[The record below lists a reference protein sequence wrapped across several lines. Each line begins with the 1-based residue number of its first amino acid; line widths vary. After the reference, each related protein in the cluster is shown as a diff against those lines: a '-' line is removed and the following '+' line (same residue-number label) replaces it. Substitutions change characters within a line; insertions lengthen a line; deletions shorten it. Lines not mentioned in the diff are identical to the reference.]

1 MQDEGTELVICI
13 LQGMIAKVFTA
24 EVEKFRGA
32 KSGGTY
38 NATPQL
44 VDAKLEVVRAG
55 WLFRHLSV
63 VRRCCWLHHVDRV
76 WRDEIDRCL

>member
-1 MQDEGTELVICI
+1 
-13 LQGMIAKVFTA
+13 MIAKVFTA

-32 KSGGTY
+32 KSVGTS

-55 WLFRHLSV
+55 WLFRHLNV
-63 VRRCCWLHHVDRV
+63 VRRFCCVGRVDRV
-76 WRDEIDRCL
+76 RRDEIDRCL